1 MSVSNDEY
9 PVDDNLDVLH
19 RRLLAPDGLV
29 VPTEDAHGPH
39 TLTLRFPAAAA
50 AHDAGI
56 DDSDSDS
63 SAVVHVAL
71 LVDASPGTLTS

>member
-1 MSVSNDEY
+1 MSVSDDEH
-9 PVDDNLDVLH
+9 DNLDVLH

-29 VPTEDAHGPH
+29 APTEDAPGPH
-39 TLTLRFPAAAA
+39 TLALRVPAAAA

-56 DDSDSDS
+56 DD

-71 LVDASPGTLTS
+71 LVDASPGTLPS